1 MNEATRRKWVR
12 YFVDY
17 SAPVAFAA
25 VYFLGGRDFMRAT
38 AAIVITSV
46 LALVVGLV
54 VERRLAPLPLF
65 VGLMG
70 AVFGGLT
77 LVFHDPRIMK
87 VKPTVLNGLLGGV
100 LLGGLLLRKN
110 PLKALLGQALVLP
123 DEVWRKL
130 MLRFGLFY
138 WVLAVLN
145 EVVWRT
151 QTEATWVAFRSF
163 GLQILTVAFTFA
175 QLPLLMRYMKA
186 EDLPPPPPE

>member
-1 MNEATRRKWVR
+1 MSDQHRKWVR
-12 YFVDY
+12 WFVDY
-17 SAPVAFAA
+17 SAPIAFAV
-25 VYFLGGRDFMRAT
+25 VYFGFGRDFMRAT

-46 LALVVGLV
+46 VALLVGFI

-70 AVFGGLT
+70 ALFGGLT
-77 LVFHDPRIMK
+77 LIFDDPRILK
-87 VKPTVLNGLLGGV
+87 VKPTVLNFGLGAV
-100 LLGGLLLRKN
+100 LLGGLALKKN

-138 WVLAVLN
+138 WSLAILN
-145 EVVWRT
+145 EIVWRT

-163 GLQILTVAFTFA
+163 GLQILTVVFTLT

-186 EDLPPPPPE
+186 EDLPPPPTE

>member
-1 MNEATRRKWVR
+1 MSAESRRKWVR
-12 YFVDY
+12 WFVDY
-17 SAPVAFAA
+17 SAPIAFAV
-25 VYFLGGRDFMRAT
+25 VYFGFGRDFMKAT
-38 AAIVITSV
+38 VAIVVTSV
-46 LALVVGLV
+46 VALLVGGI

-70 AVFGGLT
+70 ALFGGLT

-87 VKPTVLNGLLGGV
+87 VKPTVLNFALGAV
-100 LLGGLLLRKN
+100 LLGGLLMKKN
-110 PLKALLGQALVLP
+110 PLKAVLGQTLVLP

-138 WVLAVLN
+138 WSLAVLN
-145 EVVWRT
+145 EAVWRT

-163 GLQILTVAFTFA
+163 GLQLLTIAFVLT

-186 EDLPPPPPE
+186 EDLPPPPTE

>member
-1 MNEATRRKWVR
+1 MSPTTRRKWIR
-12 YFVDY
+12 WFVDY

-46 LALVVGLV
+46 LALL
-54 VERRLAPLPLF
+54 

-77 LVFHDPRIMK
+77 LVFDDPRIMK

-100 LLGGLLLRKN
+100 LLGGLILRKN

-123 DEVWRKL
+123 DDVWRKL

-138 WVLAVLN
+138 WALAVLN

-151 QTEATWVAFRSF
+151 QPEGTWVAFRSF
-163 GLQILTVAFTFA
+163 GLQILTVAFTFT